1 METAHRRIELQSP
14 ADLSYLVANASRAAR
29 QKIDLHLPPSAA
41 PQGEDALRR
50 RVEEPVEQQYI
61 RATFA
66 LAKPSLSINGMDP
79 AAELLSAAQKGEGAV
94 AGEEEEYEP
103 HDARLTARIATLTA
117 THESLT
123 ASLAT
128 LRRTAP
134 AAAAAA
140 LRAGLAADATAW
152 AAGLAS
158 SRERALHE
166 ARTAAPAL
174 HVGPLERWDEVASSW
189 ARGTEG
195 LVRARAEITG
205 TVATVERAATAAA
218 YVEAGDGPR

>member
-14 ADLSYLVANASRAAR
+14 ADLSYLIANASRAAR

-50 RVEEPVEQQYI
+50 RVEELVEQYI
-61 RATFA
+61 RATFV

-140 LRAGLAADATAW
+140 LRAGLA
-152 AAGLAS
+152 S
-158 SRERALHE
+158 SRERTLHD
-166 ARTAAPAL
+166 ARAAAPAL
-174 HVGPLERWDEVASSW
+174 RVGPLERWDEVASSW

-195 LVRARAEITG
+195 LVRVRAEITG
-205 TVATVERAATAAA
+205 TVTTVERAATAAA
-218 YVEAGDGPR
+218 YVEAGDASR